1 MARPK
6 SKDKRDTILS
16 AAASVIAARGVSAS
30 TYAIS
35 TSAGIAEGTLF
46 TYFKSKDE
54 LINTLYKELKLGLAA
69 TMLDGYPRAGSVRSR
84 MQHIWNKYIDW
95 GMAHPEQL
103 AVLNKV
109 SVYEGLTDDC
119 RSAAMAPFAEIIN
132 LAQDAR
138 QQKLLRDIPDPFI
151 MAMMSAQAEM
161 TMHFI
166 KTEPASAET
175 YKTMGFEM
183 YWNGIATPH

>member
-1 MARPK
+1 
-6 SKDKRDTILS
+6 
-16 AAASVIAARGVSAS
+16 
-30 TYAIS
+30 
-35 TSAGIAEGTLF
+35 
-46 TYFKSKDE
+46 
-54 LINTLYKELKLGLAA
+54 
-69 TMLDGYPRAGSVRSR
+69 
-84 MQHIWNKYIDW
+84 
-95 GMAHPEQL
+95 MAHPEQL

-183 YWNGIATPH
+183 YWNGIATTH